1 MNMRKVMLVMVLAC
15 SVVWIRADAG
25 ERKPPLPLKELQDP
39 GSPSYVPCPYPVA
52 RNEIIEDVKHAIRLH
67 HGPAIG
73 NASPESEI
81 LLELLAPDPGI
92 HVAEIERVAN
102 RTVSF
107 PDEFLYLILL
117 KDREGNEV
125 ARLSLLA
132 SGLYFGG
139 IKASRTSRP
148 ITDREEAV
156 KVFSSHFEAAGIK
169 KMERIFMGNRLA
181 AYPFAPTWEIVTA
194 DDSRYYLDVNRDL
207 YQLQKTVP
215 SAIKTDAHPYCLPA
229 GENELVVHDPLND
242 RILHLRKLN

>member
-1 MNMRKVMLVMVLAC
+1 MTMRKVMLTMVLAC

-25 ERKPPLPLKELQDP
+25 ERKPPVPLKELQDP
-39 GSPSYVPCPYPVA
+39 GSPSYVPYPYPVA

-73 NASPESEI
+73 NAPKEKEL

-92 HVAEIERVAN
+92 HVTEIERVAN
-102 RTVSF
+102 RTVAF
-107 PDEFLYLILL
+107 PDEFLYLVVL
-117 KDREGNEV
+117 KDREGNEA

-139 IKASRTSRP
+139 IAASGSSRP
-148 ITDREEAV
+148 IAGRQEAV

-194 DDSRYYLDVNRDL
+194 DGSRYYLDVNRDL
-207 YQLQKTVP
+207 YKLQKTAP
-215 SAIKTDAHPYCLPA
+215 AAIGTETQPYCLPA
-229 GENELVVHDPLND
+229 AKNELVVHDPLND